1 MIIIHVPFLWVHGMA
16 LFPFV
21 LIKYKH
27 YASNERLLNH
37 EQIHL
42 RQQLELLVIPFY
54 IWYLTE
60 YLWLRLRGMKH
71 KQAYYNIS
79 FEKEAYDQE
88 YDLDYLLYRPAW
100 NFRKYLRK

>member
-1 MIIIHVPFLWVHGMA
+1 MA

-27 YASNERLLNH
+27 YAHNERLLNH

-42 RQQLELLVIPFY
+42 RQQLELLIVPFY

-60 YLWLRLRGMKH
+60 YLILRLKGLNH

-79 FEKEAYDQE
+79 FEKEAYDRE
-88 YDLDYLLYRPAW
+88 YDLDYLLYRPVW
-100 NFRKYLRK
+100 NFRKYLKK